1 MKKKQQLNEEE
12 QLNEFLGSLV
22 KAIFK
27 TKATALGKAAFAD
40 PVLHK
45 AFQQYIDDTNKF
57 KAKLK
62 KRGIS
67 DPKALRDKMA
77 AKYDSI
83 IEE

>member
-40 PVLHK
+40 PGLHN
-45 AFQQYIDDTNKF
+45 AFQKYLDDTKEF

-62 KRGIS
+62 RHGVS
-67 DPKALRDKMA
+67 DPQDMKKKLA
-77 AKYDSI
+77 AKYGGLV
-83 IEE
+83 E